1 MYYFKASSRTW
12 PSKVSYTIVMGIIEI
27 TAPYNYVDKG
37 PFVDTENDLI
47 HFGEYLNSHED
58 KNYTKA
64 ESKR

>member
-1 MYYFKASSRTW
+1 
-12 PSKVSYTIVMGIIEI
+12 MGIIEI